1 METEYLDAV
10 DKELHEI
17 ERFFINLYKPA
28 EASYSTPHASC
39 DAGLLPFLNFG
50 IYKPPCPSSHRDC
63 PSTANN
69 PTDAY
74 ACTNAEADDMA
85 KEILVSDLRERY
97 RQLKIVQDQLRL
109 ELTRLRIWKLT
120 RPQDQQPPE
129 ATLAAGHPYPNAP
142 QAGATAAAMAPN
154 ETQYRMTRKEAAPS
168 SMATEAPVETTVIAS
183 KPTFV
188 QSFETDQASRGQS
201 SLSLSSYAR
210 TLFYSLG
217 TVLILWVLLCLSVD
231 IIDEEQ
237 PIAHYQAGRTKYAW
251 PRH

>member
-10 DKELHEI
+10 DKELREI

-28 EASYSTPHASC
+28 YASYSTPHASC
-39 DAGLLPFLNFG
+39 DPGLLPFLNFG
-50 IYKPPCPSSHRDC
+50 IYKAPCPSSHLDC

-69 PTDAY
+69 PTATY
-74 ACTNAEADDMA
+74 ACANAESDDMA

-97 RQLKIVQDQLRL
+97 RQLKIVQDQLRI

-120 RPQDQQPPE
+120 RPQDQQPPD
-129 ATLAAGHPYPNAP
+129 ATLAAGHPYLNAP
-142 QAGATAAAMAPN
+142 QAGAAAAA
-154 ETQYRMTRKEAAPS
+154 
-168 SMATEAPVETTVIAS
+168 MATEAPVETTVIAS

-188 QSFETDQASRGQS
+188 PTFKTDHASREQS
-201 SLSLSSYAR
+201 SSSLSSYGR

-217 TVLILWVLLCLSVD
+217 TALILWILLCLSVD